1 MSLERLRVSRD
12 HLRKHVVSSV
22 EWFHAVDWT
31 ITAILEHL
39 IQQEEAKQKE
49 TG

>member
-1 MSLERLRVSRD
+1 MSLERLRVARRA
-12 HLRKHVVSSV
+12 LERENVSSV
-22 EWFHAVDWT
+22 LWFHAVAWT
-31 ITAILEHL
+31 LSAILEHL